1 MNIQTVDITNI
12 KPYKNNPRKNANAVD
27 AVANSIKEF
36 GFRQPIVLDGNNE
49 IVAGHTRYFAAKKL
63 GLIKIPCVIAA
74 DLTEQQ
80 IKMYRLADNKTHE
93 LSEWDFDLLGI
104 EINDITDFNVSEFG
118 FDFDSDIISGE
129 IQEDDFNIDEN
140 IPNEPVSKIGDIY
153 QLGKHRLMCGDSTN
167 KNHVD
172 MLMNNLLAD
181 LIVTDP
187 PYNINY
193 RGAGD
198 NKRAGILND
207 KMSEDE
213 FLSFLSSVFKNHY
226 HCMRDGAAGYC
237 FYKETGSGVFL
248 NALKNSGLK
257 FNQQCVWIKNQA
269 VLGGS
274 LYQGMHE
281 PFILFFKGKLIN
293 KIWNGKR
300 KQKSVFEDID
310 LMSREE
316 LIKYIKHIQSDD
328 FDLIDDIVRENKSLN
343 SILHPTMKPIMLLA
357 KFIQNSSNK
366 DNIVLDLFGGSGSTL
381 IACEQLNRVCYMM
394 ELDPQYCDVIIKR
407 WEQFTGNKA
416 TKIV

>member
-1 MNIQTVDITNI
+1 MNIQAVDISNI

-63 GLIKIPCVIAA
+63 GLIKVPCVIAA

-118 FDFDSDIISGE
+118 FDFESDIISGE

-172 MLMNNLLAD
+172 MLMNND
-181 LIVTDP
+181 RFDTMFTDP
-187 PYNINY
+187 PYKMQMGGQGCFKESTKNLKSRINDIINFNPY
-193 RGAGD
+193 TISFFSELNCGSFYICTSKD
-198 NKRAGILND
+198 GIRDYLD
-207 KMSEDE
+207 I
-213 FLSFLSSVFKNHY
+213 FK
-226 HCMRDGAAGYC
+226 
-237 FYKETGSGVFL
+237 
-248 NALKNSGLK
+248 K
-257 FNQQCVWIKNQA
+257 FNFN
-269 VLGGS
+269 VLTWCKTNPTPFVSGTFLPDIEYI
-274 LYQGMHE
+274 LY
-281 PFILFFKGKLIN
+281 FSSKD
-293 KIWNGKR
+293 KIWNNGLKPIDIYKKYYISSKEYSR
-300 KQKSVFEDID
+300 KEHGD
-310 LMSREE
+310 
-316 LIKYIKHIQSDD
+316 
-328 FDLIDDIVRENKSLN
+328 
-343 SILHPTMKPIMLLA
+343 LHPTMKPLELIGNKL
-357 KFIQNSSNK
+357 KISSNENGK
-366 DNIVLDLFGGSGSTL
+366 VLDLFGGSGSTL
-381 IACEQLNRVCYMM
+381 IACERLNRVCYMM